1 VAFAISQSERDMAT
15 ILVLDD
21 DPYVPMLIESVVPAT
36 WIVVSAPNGL
46 VGLDLL
52 RQYLAKRNPLDLI
65 ILDLQMP
72 GLDGYDT
79 ALRIRQLTPATP
91 LLILTGIGE
100 SADPDLTA
108 YAAELGCALLR
119 KGIPPDMLG
128 RGIEAAC
135 RRPPALHRTAALGR
149 LQHKAQE
156 AEAVAR
162 RHAAIRVGLFAT
174 DPVWLAGAAALL
186 RDSMLVVGA
195 AHTADQLCLL
205 LAGRRIDV
213 LVIAWQD
220 LHSMR
225 SRQPLAHHPPIL
237 VIVPNYY
244 AAQVLRYAEDIAG
257 VVIAGEPTTLIE
269 AVQVTAA
276 GGQYAPVLPATLPDL
291 ATQCAAHLTPRER
304 ELIALDQ
311 PGVSVT
317 MLAQALG
324 VAPKTIEQYRWRI
337 RGKLAQVDG

>member
-1 VAFAISQSERDMAT
+1 MTT

-21 DPYVPMLIESVVPAT
+21 DPYVPMLIASVVSSA
-36 WIVVSAPNGL
+36 WIVLDAPNGL

-52 RQYLAKRNPLDLI
+52 RQFLAKRNPLDLI

-79 ALRIRQLTPATP
+79 ALRIRQLAPATP

-100 SADPDLTA
+100 SADPDLAA
-108 YAAELGCALLR
+108 YAAELGCVLLR
-119 KGIPPDMLG
+119 KGIPPDALG
-128 RGIEAAC
+128 YGIQAAC
-135 RRPPALHRTAALGR
+135 MQPPTIYRTAALGR

-156 AEAVAR
+156 AEAIAR

-174 DPVWLAGAAALL
+174 DPMWLAGAAALL

-195 AHTADQLCLL
+195 AHTADQLCLV

-213 LVIAWQD
+213 LVVAWQD
-220 LHSMR
+220 IPTMR
-225 SRQPLAHHPPIL
+225 SRRPLLHQPPVL
-237 VIVPNYY
+237 VIVPNY
-244 AAQVLRYAEDIAG
+244 ATAQALRHAEDIAG
-257 VVIAGEPTTLIE
+257 VVISGEPTMLLE
-269 AVQVTAA
+269 AVRVTAA
-276 GGQYAPVLPATLPDL
+276 CGRYFPAVPAAAPDPAAPPV
-291 ATQCAAHLTPRER
+291 AHLTPRER
-304 ELIALDQ
+304 ELLAIDQ
-311 PGVSVT
+311 PGVSAT

-337 RGKLAQVDG
+337 RGKLTQVDDGSVG